1 MEEMSSM
8 IRNIVLPALLALSA
22 IALNGCAG
30 SINVNTDYYPEAKFA
45 AYRTFSFM
53 PERSL
58 RVAVAAP
65 VSPLL
70 EGRLISAATATLT
83 SNGYR
88 RVDDPDQADFV
99 VSFTLGAR
107 DKIRVNSYPS
117 SYRGRWAWGGP
128 QLHEVD
134 VRNYTEGT
142 LAIDIFDVATHQPV
156 WFGSASKTISN
167 ADRANPTP
175 LINEVVG
182 AILNRFPPT

>member
-1 MEEMSSM
+1 MF
-8 IRNIVLPALLALSA
+8 RNIRLSALLVTSVICLGGCASA
-22 IALNGCAG
+22 ID
-30 SINVNTDYYPEAKFA
+30 VRTDYFPEAKFA
-45 AYRTFSFM
+45 TYRTFSFM

-58 RVAVAAP
+58 RVAATAP

-88 RVDDPDQADFV
+88 RVDDPNQADFV

-107 DKIRVNSYPS
+107 DKIRVNSYPT
-117 SYRGRWAWGGP
+117 SYRGSWAWGGP

-182 AILNRFPPT
+182 AILGKFPPT